1 MRSPSWSTPPAQRRS
16 RWSLFIINNHV
27 ADVLAAKGIKVYK
40 TFVGE
45 YDVPGDGGLLG
56 LPAAAGRRAEG
67 PAGRARG
74 HHRVQGI
81 KHRNKGEP
89 IYDRSGTGIG
99 DLHAIGEKITE
110 EKLYLTELDNVIGDG
125 DHGINLAR
133 GFAEVEKKRPMMEG
147 KDIGTMLKT
156 AGMASCRRSA
166 ARPPL
171 YGTAFMQAGKALAGK
186 TELDAQ
192 DLLTILTRSSRA
204 QLRGKSVAGEKTML
218 DAMIPA
224 RDAFK
229 AALDAGK
236 GAKDALADAVAA
248 AEQGV
253 EYTKTII
260 ATKGRASYLGE
271 RSLATRTGRDLV
283 HHDAEGRSGARMRA
297 KAWSDL

>member
-1 MRSPSWSTPPAQRRS
+1 MIDQEQ
-16 RWSLFIINNHV
+16 
-27 ADVLAAKGIKVYK
+27 VLEI
-40 TFVGE
+40 
-45 YDVPGDGGLLG
+45 
-56 LPAAAGRRAEG
+56 
-67 PAGRARG
+67 
-74 HHRVQGI
+74 
-81 KHRNKGEP
+81 
-89 IYDRSGTGIG
+89 
-99 DLHAIGEKITE
+99 LHAIGEKITE

-156 AGMASCRRSA
+156 AGMALVSTVGGASG
-166 ARPPL
+166 PL

-192 DLLTILTRSSRA
+192 DLLTILDA
-204 QLRGKSVAGEKTML
+204 FVAGVQLRGKSVAGEKTML

-236 GAKDALADAVAA
+236 GAKDARGRRGRCGAGCGVHQDHHRH
-248 AEQGV
+248 QGPR
-253 EYTKTII
+253 ELSR
-260 ATKGRASYLGE
+260 RAQPRPPGP
-271 RSLATRTGRDLV
+271 GRDLV
-283 HHDAEGRSGARMRA
+283 HHDAEGRGGARMRA

>member
-1 MRSPSWSTPPAQRRS
+1 MIDQEQ
-16 RWSLFIINNHV
+16 
-27 ADVLAAKGIKVYK
+27 VLEI
-40 TFVGE
+40 
-45 YDVPGDGGLLG
+45 
-56 LPAAAGRRAEG
+56 
-67 PAGRARG
+67 
-74 HHRVQGI
+74 
-81 KHRNKGEP
+81 
-89 IYDRSGTGIG
+89 
-99 DLHAIGEKITE
+99 LHAIGEKITE

-156 AGMASCRRSA
+156 AGMALVSTVGGASG
-166 ARPPL
+166 PL

-186 TELDAQ
+186 TELDAFV
-192 DLLTILTRSSRA
+192 A
-204 QLRGKSVAGEKTML
+204 GVQLRGKSVAGAKTML

-271 RSLATRTGRDLV
+271 RSLGHQDPGATSFTTMLKV
-283 HHDAEGRSGARMRA
+283 AAAHV
-297 KAWSDL
+297 